1 MIEKLTQKLNQF
13 YHFAFVFIMVA
24 TLGTIFYFWK
34 LGFIDGSRNKELHK
48 ANYILEQIE
57 IQKPLNEIKNIVNS
71 ENPKLAITKLE
82 ALEINLEK
90 INKLIDDQEFSDIKK
105 ETQQLKTSIANLI
118 SFPKTVKVF
127 NVFNGKLQ
135 KFNSYVSK
143 NKWRTL
149 TRTSKRVLNLTK
161 GHINKSKLG
170 RIVKTIE
177 KDFRHMAN
185 VTESSIL
192 SSPEKSEILSRI
204 SNMETETRMI
214 QRYVDEKTFF
224 SGVLNNYS
232 LNMKAWIKKIS
243 PDLSYQKLQV
253 EQMGRYYIM
262 GLFGILGLVS
272 TMFFSS
278 FMYGKWH
285 RKNAQSDL
293 EKFVENFVTS
303 GLIDNKPQELS
314 GFSKRF
320 QNFSDHTAEYI
331 DKRMSYGSIFQE
343 ALPLSSI
350 MLDKNLK
357 VTWAN
362 KQFCE
367 SWELAEEEV
376 NKDYLSW
383 DYLSKL
389 TNIGD
394 NDPVLEA
401 LKHNIAGIYQIQM
414 KPTEDSEVS
423 PYEMFVSP
431 VKYNGESK
439 IMLFFYPLMSL
450 QETIRDQARSI
461 VNPVEKT
468 LNLIASGEF
477 NDSEKE
483 QLLKE
488 FEIAGITP
496 MFEKFESMV
505 NYFGTERKRLI
516 DQIEMLY
523 DKLDLY
529 ADTTDMIE
537 KSNFGIAES
546 TRGQVKDL
554 KEFKTNVIDM
564 SMYGKQNESLAVH
577 EFATLEKTVAAFG
590 SNYGKV
596 KELKGIV
603 DEMSITMPKFANL
616 KEDIKAQK
624 NLLSDTKMRL
634 AHSLAQMIHVK
645 KKITDVATIER
656 FNNSYERVNSEFQK
670 LDSIS
675 GDLDKRLTNLEVMLS
690 KGQIIIN
697 DINTKIG
704 RFDIKNEEVALSSSM
719 NDLKDFSKRLQS
731 IKGKMGNSEDN
742 VVDRLKS
749 MYINTKTNM
758 IHSKEIAS
766 FMEQRP
772 SLIESTDSD
781 IQAMDSEINVA
792 TDTNTDIS
800 RGPEAQA

>member
-13 YHFAFVFIMVA
+13 YHFAFVFIMIA

-57 IQKPLNEIKNIVNS
+57 TQKPLNEIRSIVTT
-71 ENPKLAITKLE
+71 ENPKLAISKLE
-82 ALEINLEK
+82 LLEKDLEK
-90 INKLIDDQEFSDIKK
+90 INKLIDDKNFSKVKK

-135 KFNSYVSK
+135 KFNSYVSIK
-143 NKWRTL
+143 KWRTL
-149 TRTSKRVLNLTK
+149 TRSSNRVLNLTK
-161 GHINKSKLG
+161 GHINRNKLG
-170 RIVKTIE
+170 SIVKSIE
-177 KDFRHMAN
+177 KDFRHMAS
-185 VTESSIL
+185 VTETSFL
-192 SSPEKSEILSRI
+192 TGAEKSEVISRI
-204 SNMETETRMI
+204 SNLEVETNMI
-214 QRYVDEKTFF
+214 KKYVSEKTLF
-224 SGVLNNYS
+224 SGIIKSYTV
-232 LNMKAWIKKIS
+232 NMKSWIKKIS

-272 TMFFSS
+272 TIFFSS
-278 FMYGKWH
+278 FMFGKWH

-303 GLIDNKPQELS
+303 GLIDNKPQELNN
-314 GFSKRF
+314 FSKQF
-320 QNFSDHTAEYI
+320 KNFADHTAEYI

-367 SWELAEEEV
+367 SWELAEEEI

-414 KPTEDSEVS
+414 RATEESEVS

-431 VKYNGESK
+431 VKYNNETK

-450 QETIRDQARSI
+450 QETITDQARSI

-468 LNLIASGEF
+468 LNLIVKGEF
-477 NDSEKE
+477 NESSKE

-496 MFEKFESMV
+496 MFEKFETMV
-505 NYFGTERKRLI
+505 EHFNGERENLV

-523 DKLDLY
+523 SKLDSY
-529 ADTTDMIE
+529 ADTTDTIE

-546 TRGQVKDL
+546 TRGQVNDL

-564 SMYGKQNESLAVH
+564 SMYGKQSESLAIH
-577 EFATLEKTVAAFG
+577 ELASLEKVVAAFG
-590 SNYGKV
+590 SNFGKV
-596 KELKGIV
+596 TQLKDIV
-603 DEMSITMPKFANL
+603 DEMSISMPKFAKL

-634 AHSLAQMIHVK
+634 SHSLAQMIHVK
-645 KKITDVATIER
+645 KKITDVATVER

-670 LDSIS
+670 LDTIS
-675 GDLDKRLTNLEVMLS
+675 TDLDKKLINLEVMLS
-690 KGQIIIN
+690 KGQMIIN
-697 DINTKIG
+697 DINIKMG
-704 RFDIKNEEVALSSSM
+704 RFDIKNEEAALTGSM
-719 NDLKDFSKRLQS
+719 SDLKEFSKRLYS
-731 IKGKMGNSEDN
+731 LKGKLSVSEDN
-742 VVDRLKS
+742 VVDKLKS

-758 IHSKEIAS
+758 VHSRDIAR
-766 FMEQRP
+766 FMEERP
-772 SLIESTDSD
+772 SLIESTDKDVQS
-781 IQAMDSEINVA
+781 IVNSGN
-792 TDTNTDIS
+792 
-800 RGPEAQA
+800 EAQV